1 MPRQQV
7 NFVCQE
13 CGYDSPQWLGKCP
26 ECGNWNSFKEIKLG
40 PAVSKG
46 ISRSVSAV
54 MPTDVR
60 PEPLRQVS
68 QSPTQRIPTGFAE
81 MDNVLGGGLVPGSA
95 TLLAGDPG
103 IGKSTLLLQLCLN
116 LAAGRN
122 ERLSHVKTD
131 AQQPVSNKKPF
142 SLSES
147 RPPKEKDNV
156 GFEEKSTFNSV
167 LSGQPLVSENNP
179 LKPRT
184 VLYVSGEESKEQVS
198 MRASRIGKVDSV
210 ENLLLLSLTNTD
222 QIAEII
228 ASEKPDIVVID
239 SIQTM
244 ESENGGGLSGSVSQV
259 RYASSTFIRLAK
271 TLNIPVILVG
281 HVTKEGMVAGPM
293 VLSHMVD
300 TVMFLEGEK
309 FTSTRILR
317 SLKNR
322 FGPVDEVGVFQM
334 EEGGMV
340 EVKNPEQIF
349 LSNNPENVPGSVL
362 VVIMEGTRP
371 FLIEIQALV
380 VYSKFPMPRRVAS
393 GFDSKRLELLLAVLQ
408 KHCRLPVETSDV
420 FVNVAGGI
428 KVSDP
433 AVDLG
438 VCLAV
443 YSSLKNVALAKTVGI
458 AEVGLLGELRKVSQL
473 EKRIKE
479 AKKLGF
485 KNIITALEYKNLPQT
500 LASFG
505 IAEKGK
511 SLRQKDERHFT
522 FEPEE

>member
-1 MPRQQV
+1 MAKQV
-7 NFVCQE
+7 INFVCQE
-13 CGYDSPQWLGKCP
+13 CGYDSPAYLGKCP

-40 PAVSKG
+40 PVAKG
-46 ISRSVSAV
+46 VARSVSAV
-54 MPTDVR
+54 IPTDIK
-60 PEPLRQVS
+60 PEPLSSVQQV
-68 QSPTQRIPTGFAE
+68 PTQRILTGFGE
-81 MDNVLGGGLVPGSA
+81 MDSVLGGGLVPGSA

-116 LAAGRN
+116 LASGRGPVADKGAEAGEKFSRSAI
-122 ERLSHVKTD
+122 EMRVSQSKGQD
-131 AQQPVSNKKPF
+131 AN
-142 SLSES
+142 
-147 RPPKEKDNV
+147 
-156 GFEEKSTFNSV
+156 
-167 LSGQPLVSENNP
+167 SENFP
-179 LKPRT
+179 SSPRKGLT

-198 MRASRIGKVDSV
+198 MRAMRLTMQQKAKGKEQSGDN
-210 ENLLLLSLTNTD
+210 ENLLLLSMTNTD

-228 ASEKPDIVVID
+228 AESKPDVVVID

-244 ESENGGGLSGSVSQV
+244 ESENAGGFSGSVSQI

-271 TLNIPVILVG
+271 TLRIPVILVG

-300 TVMFLEGEK
+300 TVLFLEGEK

-334 EEGGMV
+334 ETEGMI

-349 LSNNPENVPGSVL
+349 LSSHDQNSTPGSVL

-380 VYSKFPMPRRVAS
+380 VYSKLPMPRRVAS

-408 KHCRLPVETSDV
+408 KHCRLPVEAQDV
-420 FVNVAGGI
+420 FVNIAGGI

-443 YSSLKNVALAKTVGI
+443 YSSLKGVVLPKTVGI

-485 KNIITALEYKNLPQT
+485 KNIITSQEYKNLPQM
-500 LASFG
+500 
-505 IAEKGK
+505 
-511 SLRQKDERHFT
+511 LRDIGGVK
-522 FEPEE
+522 EE